1 MPMDVAPGAVSPT
14 EPASQ
19 EVLFEAPVSGLE
31 NSGGTAMN
39 SVAEGLTGLAAAAT
53 PLVEANPAAVDL
65 SGANDQASP
74 EHIGTGQGA
83 ENHPLLSPSSANTDT
98 AASPVASPAAGNPWP
113 EVLVTTLKAA
123 NAPPASPEAGSIS
136 SAEATGSRVYATV
149 MLNNYDANQM
159 IRQITPLTP
168 AQGGDIWVEL
178 LGGPAGGVMT
188 PVVDAAQGLTKFNLS
203 DPGFFDGGCGLVQG
217 VQANEQA
224 QFQLRAWRGAASF
237 EAATERGVSE
247 VWSQVT
253 GRWNADALP
262 PFPPQ
267 GPALKLPGPVFIGQ
281 LSNSVALVALNNQ
294 EANQPIYY
302 LTSPDLASGQEVWV
316 ELLAG
321 PKGGAKA
328 PVYKLENGGA
338 RFSLAQPG
346 YFDAG
351 LGFIPNATGGAEVE
365 FQLRVWMNAATYED
379 ATEKGQSAA
388 WTQSAG
394 SWDWLHDPAPASAPA
409 LELPAPVVISRP
421 PDVVATVALNNFDA
435 SQLVYYQNSST
446 QASGTS
452 FWIELLAGPVGG
464 KLNPVFST
472 SSHTGRFRL
481 SDPGH
486 FDAGIGTV
494 TGVEP
499 NGVAEFQL
507 RAWKDAGTYAQAAER
522 AETVKWTQAVGSWDR
537 NAIPP
542 APATG
547 PALRIPGPL
556 VVAVPPVYSAT
567 IDLGLPDTNALIFY
581 QVAEARA
588 SGTGFSV
595 ELLGGPVGGTL
606 QPVAVANGA
615 QAQFPLAGPGYFN
628 AGVGVLPGVAA
639 GQEAQFQLRVWK
651 NAPVYAVAEERGQT
665 PVWTQATGIWQTNAV
680 PAAAPVGVALRLP
693 GAVIVKAL
701 DQVATVDLTNLGTG
715 MAILMG
721 STGQMASGSAVQ
733 VELLGGVPG
742 GYLAPVKSLASQA
755 TSFPLAE
762 PGYFNA
768 GVGVV
773 PGQPGNAQVQFQI
786 RVWQGAEAWASA
798 IFRGQSALWVQ
809 GTGSYD
815 PLTTPP
821 GQAAGVALKIPAP
834 VLINL
839 YTANQAMVAINN
851 YDAHSPLYLRPGE
864 LASGG
869 DIWLQL
875 LGGPVGGILVP
886 ASPVGQ
892 PDLTQFHLTEPG
904 YFDVGVGVVP
914 GATGGSVVQCQ
925 LRVWAGATD
934 YGSATQRFESAV
946 WTQKSGYWDSAA
958 LPPAPPTGAT
968 LEIPG
973 AMILDPGKTT
983 PAITWTTPAAIVYGT
998 PLSARQLDA
1007 SAEVPGAFAYSPAA
1021 GTLLN
1026 AGAGQKLEVVF
1037 TPADPARYESAKA
1050 TASLEVLPAPLVVTA
1065 ENQVRWL
1072 TCTDPPLTV
1081 RYAGFVNGE
1090 NPGVLDQPVSV
1101 STTATG
1107 ASPVGIYPIHI
1118 APVLDDDYAVTVVD
1132 ATLRVKLPL
1141 QVQVSADEGGR
1152 QLAWVA
1158 RLKLAF
1164 SESVGNSLGLEDLAL
1179 VSQASGAA
1187 IGAAR
1192 MNLEC
1197 QAASHTALLTF
1208 PGLADRQLPDGRWV
1222 LTVKA
1227 AGIQDPDGFPL
1238 GADYRFRFGVLSGD
1252 ANRDGVVNDL
1262 DLYLVWQNWIQPFGA
1277 QNLAADL
1284 NGDQKVDRKDLDL
1297 VIANYFATVTQPARG
1312 IGKTS
1317 VAEAAG
1323 GSSARVSQAPPL
1335 GIATDDLPKPGATAF
1350 AAGAS
1355 LAISTADSA
1364 PNTGAA
1370 IPRIT
1375 TLRRPRLEFPS
1386 TEDGQGRP
1394 SWDLLPRESPV
1405 Y

>member
-1 MPMDVAPGAVSPT
+1 
-14 EPASQ
+14 
-19 EVLFEAPVSGLE
+19 
-31 NSGGTAMN
+31 MN
-39 SVAEGLTGLAAAAT
+39 SVAEGLAGLAAAAT
-53 PLVEANPAAVDL
+53 PLVEANPAAADL
-65 SGANDQASP
+65 SCAADQSSP
-74 EHIGTGQGA
+74 EHIGTGQNA
-83 ENHPLLSPSSANTDT
+83 ETHPLLSPASANTDS
-98 AASPVASPAAGNPWP
+98 AVSPVASPAAGNPWP

-136 SAEATGSRVYATV
+136 AAEATGSRVYATV
-149 MLNNYDANQM
+149 MLNNYDANLL
-159 IRQITPLTP
+159 IRQITPLMP

-178 LGGPAGGVMT
+178 LGGPAGGAMT
-188 PVVDAAQGLTKFNLS
+188 PVVDAAFGLTKFNLS

-328 PVYKLENGGA
+328 PVYKLENGAA

-379 ATEKGQSAA
+379 ATEKGQSAT

-394 SWDWLHDPAPASAPA
+394 SWDWLQELAPASAPA
-409 LELPAPVVISRP
+409 LKLPAPVVISRP

-486 FDAGIGTV
+486 FEAGIGTV
-494 TGVEP
+494 AGVEP

-615 QAQFPLAGPGYFN
+615 QAQFPMAGPGYFN

-755 TSFPLAE
+755 TSYPLAE

-1262 DLYLVWQNWIQPFGA
+1262 DLYRVWQNWIQPFGA
-1277 QNLAADL
+1277 QDLAADL
-1284 NGDQKVDRKDLDL
+1284 NGDQKVDQKDLNL
-1297 VIANYFATVTQPARG
+1297 VLANYLATVTQPARG

-1323 GSSARVSQAPPL
+1323 GSSALVSQAPPL
-1335 GIATDDLPKPGATAF
+1335 GITAGYLAKPEATAF
-1350 AAGAS
+1350 VAGAS
-1355 LAISTADSA
+1355 LAISTSDAA
-1364 PNTGAA
+1364 PGAGAA

>member
-1 MPMDVAPGAVSPT
+1 MNTQSHNDQFKLEPLEARVLLSGGAAPADVAPGAASPA

-19 EVLFEAPVSGLE
+19 EVWFDAPVSDLE
-31 NSGGTAMN
+31 NDGGTAMN
-39 SVAEGLTGLAAAAT
+39 SVAEGLAGLAAAAT
-53 PLVEANPAAVDL
+53 PLVEANPAATDL
-65 SGANDQASP
+65 SCAADQSSP
-74 EHIGTGQGA
+74 EHIGTGQNA
-83 ENHPLLSPSSANTDT
+83 ETHPLLSPASANPDS
-98 AASPVASPAAGNPWP
+98 AVSPVASPAAGNPWP

-136 SAEATGSRVYATV
+136 AAEATGSRVYATV
-149 MLNNYDANQM
+149 MLNNYDANLL
-159 IRQITPLTP
+159 IRQITPLMP

-178 LGGPAGGVMT
+178 LGGPAGGAMT
-188 PVVDAAQGLTKFNLS
+188 PVVDAAFGLTKFNLS

-486 FDAGIGTV
+486 FEAGIGTV
-494 TGVEP
+494 AGVEP

-588 SGTGFSV
+588 SGSRFSV

-606 QPVAVANGA
+606 KPVAVANGA

-665 PVWTQATGIWQTNAV
+665 PAWTQATGIWQTNAV

-721 STGQMASGSAVQ
+721 SAGQMASGSTVQ
-733 VELLGGVPG
+733 VELLGG
-742 GYLAPVKSLASQA
+742 
-755 TSFPLAE
+755 
-762 PGYFNA
+762 
-768 GVGVV
+768 
-773 PGQPGNAQVQFQI
+773 
-786 RVWQGAEAWASA
+786 
-798 IFRGQSALWVQ
+798 
-809 GTGSYD
+809 D
-815 PLTTPP
+815 
-821 GQAAGVALKIPAP
+821 
-834 VLINL
+834 
-839 YTANQAMVAINN
+839 
-851 YDAHSPLYLRPGE
+851 
-864 LASGG
+864 
-869 DIWLQL
+869 
-875 LGGPVGGILVP
+875 
-886 ASPVGQ
+886 
-892 PDLTQFHLTEPG
+892 
-904 YFDVGVGVVP
+904 
-914 GATGGSVVQCQ
+914 
-925 LRVWAGATD
+925 
-934 YGSATQRFESAV
+934 
-946 WTQKSGYWDSAA
+946 
-958 LPPAPPTGAT
+958 
-968 LEIPG
+968 
-973 AMILDPGKTT
+973 
-983 PAITWTTPAAIVYGT
+983 
-998 PLSARQLDA
+998 
-1007 SAEVPGAFAYSPAA
+1007 
-1021 GTLLN
+1021 
-1026 AGAGQKLEVVF
+1026 
-1037 TPADPARYESAKA
+1037 
-1050 TASLEVLPAPLVVTA
+1050 
-1065 ENQVRWL
+1065 
-1072 TCTDPPLTV
+1072 
-1081 RYAGFVNGE
+1081 
-1090 NPGVLDQPVSV
+1090 PGVLDQTVSV
-1101 STTATG
+1101 STTATS
-1107 ASPVGIYPIHI
+1107 ASLVGVYPIHI
-1118 APVLDDDYAVTVVD
+1118 APVVDDNYAVTVVD
-1132 ATLRVKLPL
+1132 TTLRVKLPL

-1152 QLAWVA
+1152 QLTRAA

-1179 VSQASGAA
+1179 VGQASGAA
-1187 IGAAR
+1187 IGAAQ

-1197 QAASHTALLTF
+1197 QPASRIALLTF
-1208 PGLADRQLPDGRWV
+1208 PGLADGQLPDGRWV

-1238 GADYRFRFGVLSGD
+1238 NTDYRFRFGVLSGD

-1262 DLYLVWQNWIQPFGA
+1262 DLYRVWQNWIKPFGA
-1277 QNLAADL
+1277 QDLAADL
-1284 NGDQKVDRKDLDL
+1284 NGDQKVDQKDLDL
-1297 VIANYFATVTQPARG
+1297 VIANYLATVTQSARG
-1312 IGKTS
+1312 IGETS
-1317 VAEAAG
+1317 LEAAG
-1323 GSSARVSQAPPL
+1323 GIDALVSQAPPL
-1335 GIATDDLPKPGATAF
+1335 GIAAGYLPKPGATAF
-1350 AAGAS
+1350 AGGAS
-1355 LAISTADSA
+1355 LAISPAGSA
-1364 PNTGAA
+1364 PDPGAA

-1375 TLRRPRLEFPS
+1375 SLWPPCREFS
-1386 TEDGQGRP
+1386 TIEVWQGKP
-1394 SWDLLPRESPV
+1394 SWDRLPYENPV